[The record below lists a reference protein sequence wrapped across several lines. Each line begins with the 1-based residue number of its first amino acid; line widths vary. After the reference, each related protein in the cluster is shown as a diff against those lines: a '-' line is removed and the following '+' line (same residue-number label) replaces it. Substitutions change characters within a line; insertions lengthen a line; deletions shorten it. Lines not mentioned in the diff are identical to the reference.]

1 MPDENADA
9 AANAGPHVAAEAVT
23 PAAESETQM
32 ANEQS
37 EDGPLLPVL
46 IR

>member
-1 MPDENADA
+1 MPLGTEVPDESADA

-37 EDGPLLPVL
+37 DGP
-46 IR
+46 